1 MAGSVSGKTG
11 GRAAYS
17 ELIANLS
24 AQKAFGFVRDIAR
37 IGNRWLA
44 TRGETLAREYVLTK
58 FRQLGLEDVHTEEFA
73 YLHYAPKRCRLETT
87 YPVKHPFECQPLE
100 YSKNGTIEAEV
111 VYAGA
116 GTEDEFRNLEK
127 IGVDLRGK
135 IVAVSSFA
143 PFLITPRCAQR
154 KAAGMIVIC
163 DAPKN
168 YIRRLTARLEP
179 SALNPTP
186 PFDKYLA
193 PYPGAITSVA
203 GGEKLL
209 SLLSAGKVRAS
220 IEHLG
225 TYTKK
230 TSSNVVGTR
239 QGTAEPQ
246 KKVIVGGHYDSQLA
260 GIGAADNGT
269 GVAGTLE
276 MARVSARKKPR
287 RTMVFVA
294 FSAEEI
300 GLIGAAAY
308 ATSHSTDLS
317 KNAVGMIN
325 LDHISSVFPAE
336 NTIWA
341 TKDIEDLARKKAK
354 EAGWKVESVVD
365 PSEFVFSD
373 YYPFM
378 RLGIPSTWIWEYP
391 PIHPYYHTENDVVE
405 YVDAAKLLKG
415 IEVNARL
422 AFHLAYAPKVSE
434 RIR

>member
-1 MAGSVSGKTG
+1 
-11 GRAAYS
+11 
-17 ELIANLS
+17 
-24 AQKAFGFVRDIAR
+24 
-37 IGNRWLA
+37 
-44 TRGETLAREYVLTK
+44 
-58 FRQLGLEDVHTEEFA
+58 
-73 YLHYAPKRCRLETT
+73 
-87 YPVKHPFECQPLE
+87 
-100 YSKNGTIEAEV
+100 
-111 VYAGA
+111 
-116 GTEDEFRNLEK
+116 
-127 IGVDLRGK
+127 
-135 IVAVSSFA
+135 
-143 PFLITPRCAQR
+143 
-154 KAAGMIVIC
+154 
-163 DAPKN
+163 
-168 YIRRLTARLEP
+168 
-179 SALNPTP
+179 
-186 PFDKYLA
+186 
-193 PYPGAITSVA
+193 
-203 GGEKLL
+203 
-209 SLLSAGKVRAS
+209 
-220 IEHLG
+220 
-225 TYTKK
+225 
-230 TSSNVVGTR
+230 
-239 QGTAEPQ
+239 
-246 KKVIVGGHYDSQLA
+246 
-260 GIGAADNGT
+260 
-269 GVAGTLE
+269 